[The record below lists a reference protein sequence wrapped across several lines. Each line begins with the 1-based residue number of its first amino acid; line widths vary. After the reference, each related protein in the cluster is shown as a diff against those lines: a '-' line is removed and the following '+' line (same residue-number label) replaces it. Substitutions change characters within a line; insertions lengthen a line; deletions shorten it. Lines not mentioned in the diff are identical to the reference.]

1 MKQIYEGKK
10 PLYTFSP
17 PAANESALKANHQ
30 AVVDVTKDTLTD
42 GPVVLFKEKGFVDAL
57 REWVGVGGEF
67 GDMKGGEDLRDLF
80 NAHIRGRPF
89 HSQAAERAVNAS
101 VQTSVYGKEADF
113 MTSVKRR

>member
-1 MKQIYEGKK
+1 VKQIYAGKK

-30 AVVDVTKDTLTD
+30 AVVDVTKDTLTND
-42 GPVVLFKEKGFVDAL
+42 PVVLFKEKGFVNAL

-80 NAHIRGRPF
+80 NAHIRGHPF
-89 HSQAAERAVNAS
+89 TRRRRNAQSTRQCRRACSTARRV
-101 VQTSVYGKEADF
+101 TS
-113 MTSVKRR
+113 